1 MIDDTN
7 RLQFIG
13 VDTHTR
19 QTLKRFKEI
28 VSDEIEPILKRFYG
42 NIRKF
47 PDAWRF
53 IGHDT
58 KVPSLIDAQ
67 KKHWL
72 QLFEAEFDDGYFA
85 SVRRVGLAHVRIGL
99 EPNWYLGAY
108 GYILPMLHRVIFDA
122 HRRKPKL
129 AMDMIEAVDRAVM
142 LDAEA
147 SVTVYLDVARSEY
160 DRKMEGVLAAFDE
173 QMTSIVE
180 EVVGEAANARGL
192 AEKISSMAG
201 ATKVQTESVSSGAEE
216 VSGNTQ
222 SIASATEQLSHSI
235 REVSQQIHR
244 MSDVAESAVAQVEAG
259 TTHGETLTGAISRIG
274 EVLNL
279 IQGIAKQTNLLA
291 LNATIEA
298 QRAGEAGR
306 GFAVVASEV
315 KTLARQTAEATSSID
330 QSIGSVRGS
339 TEAVV
344 SALGAI
350 QQVVTTTRET
360 ASAVS
365 AVVEQQSA
373 ATDGIARNV
382 DHTANGS
389 SMVSRNVISLDQ
401 QADATASAAS
411 KLKTSAT
418 ALDTTAAN
426 LRQAAASFAASI
438 QEQRRAG

>member
-13 VDTHTR
+13 VDRDTR
-19 QTLKRFKEI
+19 ELLRKFKSLISSE
-28 VSDEIEPILKRFYG
+28 VEPIL
-42 NIRKF
+42 RKF
-47 PDAWRF
+47 YENVRKFSSAWSF
-53 IGHDT
+53 IGSESRI
-58 KVPSLIDAQ
+58 PSLIAAQ
-67 KKHWL
+67 TGHWL
-72 QLFEAEFDDGYFA
+72 QLFEAEFDDRYFD

-122 HRRKPKL
+122 YRRKPKT
-129 AMDMIEAVDRAVM
+129 AIDMIEAVDRAVM

-147 SVTVYLDVARSEY
+147 SVTVYLEEARAEH
-160 DRKMEGVLAAFDE
+160 DRQMGKVLAAFEE
-173 QMTSIVE
+173 QMSGIVD
-180 EVVGEAANARGL
+180 EVSGEAASARTL
-192 AEKISSMAG
+192 ADKIAAMAG

-222 SIASATEQLSHSI
+222 SIASATEQLSNSI
-235 REVSQQIHR
+235 REVSGQIHR
-244 MSDVAESAVAQVEAG
+244 LSGAADAAVAQVDQGAA
-259 TTHGETLTGAISRIG
+259 HGETLVGAIDRIG
-274 EVLNL
+274 EVLSL

-315 KTLARQTAEATSSID
+315 KTLARQTAEATASID
-330 QSIGSVRGS
+330 ASIGSVRGC

-344 SALGAI
+344 SALTAI
-350 QQVVTTTRET
+350 HQVVATTQET
-360 ASAVS
+360 TAAIS

-382 DHTANGS
+382 DHTATGS
-389 SMVSRNVISLDQ
+389 SIVSRNVISLDH
-401 QADATASAAS
+401 QADETANAAS
-411 KLKTSAT
+411 KLQTSAT
-418 ALDTTAAN
+418 SLDATAIN
-426 LRQAAASFAASI
+426 LRQAASDFAQSI
-438 QEQRRAG
+438 QDQRRSA

>member
-13 VDTHTR
+13 VDQDAR
-19 QTLKRFKEI
+19 RLLKDFKSLISGE
-28 VSDEIEPILKRFYG
+28 VRPILKEFYQ
-42 NIRKF
+42 NVRKF
-47 PDAWRF
+47 PNAWAF
-53 IGHDT
+53 IGDEAR
-58 KVPSLIDAQ
+58 VPSLIAAQ
-67 KKHWL
+67 EKHWL
-72 QLFEAEFDDGYFA
+72 QLFDAEFDENYFE

-122 HRRKPKL
+122 HRRKPKR
-129 AMDMIEAVDRAVM
+129 AIAMIEAVDRAVM

-147 SVTVYLDVARSEY
+147 SVTVYLEEARAEHE
-160 DRKMEGVLAAFDE
+160 RKMGGVLAAFEE
-173 QMTSIVE
+173 QMSSIVDD
-180 EVVGEAANARGL
+180 VSGEAASARSL
-192 AEKISSMAG
+192 ADKIAAMAG

-222 SIASATEQLSHSI
+222 SIASATEQLSNSI
-235 REVSQQIHR
+235 REVSGQIHR
-244 MSDVAESAVAQVEAG
+244 LSGVADAAVAQVDEG
-259 TTHGETLTGAISRIG
+259 TTHGETLVGAIDRIG
-274 EVLNL
+274 EVLSL

-315 KTLARQTAEATSSID
+315 KALARQTAEATSSID
-330 QSIGSVRGS
+330 ASIGSVRGC

-344 SALGAI
+344 SALAAI
-350 QQVVTTTRET
+350 QQVVAATHETT
-360 ASAVS
+360 AAIS

-382 DHTANGS
+382 DHTATGS
-389 SMVSRNVISLDQ
+389 SIVSRNVVSLDQ
-401 QADATASAAS
+401 QADETANAAS
-411 KLKTSAT
+411 KLQASAT
-418 ALDTTAAN
+418 SLDTTAIN
-426 LRQAAASFAASI
+426 LRRAATSFAQSI
-438 QEQRRAG
+438 QDQRRSA

>member
-13 VDTHTR
+13 VDAGTR
-19 QTLKRFKEI
+19 ELLGRFKAI
-28 VSDEIEPILKRFYG
+28 VFHEIEPILERFYG
-42 NIRKF
+42 NVRKF
-47 PDAWRF
+47 PDAWSF
-53 IGHDT
+53 IGSEA
-58 KVPSLIDAQ
+58 KVPTLIAAQ

-72 QLFEAEFDDGYFA
+72 ELFEARFDDSYFA
-85 SVRRVGLAHVRIGL
+85 SVRRIGLAHVRIGL

-108 GYILPMLHRVIFDA
+108 GYILPMLHRVIFNA
-122 HRRKPKL
+122 YRRKPIL
-129 AMDMIEAVDRAVM
+129 AMEMIEAVDRAVM

-147 SVTVYLDVARSEY
+147 SVTVYLDAARAEY
-160 DRKMEGVLAAFDE
+160 DQKMETVLATFDE
-173 QMTSIVE
+173 QMSTIVE
-180 EVVGEAANARGL
+180 EVAGEATNARSL
-192 AEKISSMAG
+192 ADKIATMAG

-222 SIASATEQLSHSI
+222 SIASATEQLSNSI

-244 MSDVAESAVAQVEAG
+244 LSDVADAAVVRVDEGTGHGDKLVEA
-259 TTHGETLTGAISRIG
+259 TSKIG

-315 KTLARQTAEATSSID
+315 KTLARQTAEATASID
-330 QSIGSVRGS
+330 ASIASVRGS

-350 QQVVTTTRET
+350 EQVVATTRET
-360 ASAVS
+360 ATAVS

-382 DHTANGS
+382 DHTATGS
-389 SMVSRNVISLDQ
+389 SIVSRNVISLDQ

-411 KLKTSAT
+411 KLQTSAS
-418 ALDTTAAN
+418 ALDTTAVN
-426 LRQAAASFAASI
+426 LRRAASSFTESI
-438 QEQRRAG
+438 QSQRRSA